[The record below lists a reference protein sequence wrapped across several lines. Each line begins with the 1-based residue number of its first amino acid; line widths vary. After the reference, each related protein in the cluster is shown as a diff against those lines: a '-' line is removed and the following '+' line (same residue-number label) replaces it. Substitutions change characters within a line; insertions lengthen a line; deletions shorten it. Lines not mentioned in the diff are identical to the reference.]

1 MKLDDTAPGPKSLV
15 LHSMASYYDVL
26 AALMTLGRE
35 REFRDRLAA
44 LVDLA
49 PGESVLDVGCGT
61 GSLVLAS
68 KRRVGR
74 TGMVTGIDASPEM
87 IERARRKAMNKGEGI
102 HFEVA
107 RVESL
112 PFPNETFDVVLSTLV
127 MHHLPRATRER
138 CVSEMRRVLRPGGRL
153 LVVDFEKPANKRGGL
168 ISHFHR
174 HGGVP
179 LRDIVGLLGSAN
191 LGVTQIGGVG
201 VSDLRFALASKPHDS
216 DDTAH
221 GPPLVERSLPALSAP
236 KWPWIGAALAVVAIH
251 LIIVRGMWA
260 AVTLGTLASVAV
272 VGLVAAH
279 VGLAGGVAS
288 ITRRHRRLQR

>member
-1 MKLDDTAPGPKSLV
+1 VKPDHTASTPKSLV
-15 LHSMASYYDVL
+15 LHSMASYYDLL

-74 TGMVTGIDASPEM
+74 AGLVTDIDASPEM
-87 IERARRKAMNKGEGI
+87 IERARRKAKNKGDGI

-112 PFPNETFDVVLSTLV
+112 PFPNETFDVILSTLM

-168 ISHFHR
+168 IARFHR

-179 LRDIVGLLGSAN
+179 LRDIVGLLGSES
-191 LGVTQIGGVG
+191 LTVTQIGAVG
-201 VSDLRFALASKPHDS
+201 VSDLRFALATKPRDG
-216 DDTAH
+216 DDPAH
-221 GPPLVERSLPALSAP
+221 GPPLVERSLPPLSLP
-236 KWPWIGAALAVVAIH
+236 KWPVIGAALGVVAVH
-251 LIIVRGMWA
+251 LIIVRGVWA

-272 VGLVAAH
+272 AALVLAH
-279 VGLAGGVAS
+279 VGMAGGVAA
-288 ITRRHRRLQR
+288 ITRRHRRE

>member
-1 MKLDDTAPGPKSLV
+1 VKPDDTASTPKSLV
-15 LHSMASYYDVL
+15 LHSMASYYDLL

-44 LVDLA
+44 VVDLA

-74 TGMVTGIDASPEM
+74 TGVVTGIDASPEM
-87 IERARRKAMNKGEGI
+87 IERARRKATNKGDGI

-112 PFPNETFDVVLSTLV
+112 PFPNETFDVILSTLM

-138 CVSEMRRVLRPGGRL
+138 CASEMRRVLRPGGRL
-153 LVVDFEKPANKRGGL
+153 LVVDFEKPANRRGGL
-168 ISHFHR
+168 IARFHR

-179 LRDIVGLLGSAN
+179 LRDIVDLLGSES
-191 LGVTQIGGVG
+191 LTVTQIGAVG
-201 VSDLRFALASKPHDS
+201 VSDLRFALATKPRDG
-216 DDTAH
+216 DDPAQGH
-221 GPPLVERSLPALSAP
+221 PPVERSLPPLSAP
-236 KWPWIGAALAVVAIH
+236 KWPWIGGALGVVAVH
-251 LIIVRGMWA
+251 LMIVRGMWA
-260 AVTLGTLASVAV
+260 AVALGTLASVAV
-272 VGLVAAH
+272 VGLVLAH
-279 VGLAGGVAS
+279 VGMAGGFAA
-288 ITRRHRRLQR
+288 IARRHRRQ